1 MLRFCSANPN
11 SDKAMVFRY
20 LACLNSQTG
29 KPLPLAK
36 ACLPHWHRQA
46 QSREEQQKPEKRDVR
61 Q

>member
-1 MLRFCSANPN
+1 MLRFCSANPH
-11 SDKAMVFRY
+11 SDKTMVFRY

-36 ACLPHWHRQA
+36 A